1 MKNGDLV
8 LLKAPQIVIA
18 RDIRKG
24 TGVIAHYPVG
34 RR

>member
-1 MKNGDLV
+1 MGFPFPL
-8 LLKAPQIVIA
+8 APCPQVVFA
-18 RDIRKG
+18 REIRKG